1 MKQLI
6 VILSGC
12 FFILLACNDNNQ
24 TAAESGVS
32 DSARKSA
39 DSPATAHHDTSASTA
54 SGNLM
59 MSSMTKHMDE
69 MKNMKSMNDP
79 DHDFAMMM
87 KHHHMVATEMAQA
100 ELSQGHHD
108 DVKALAKKMLDDQT
122 KEIKQIDN
130 FLANTPADNK
140 AGNDKFHHEAMQMM
154 NDMPVKMDHS
164 GKDVDQQFTSMM
176 ISHHE
181 QGIHMAKMYLKYGK
195 KQEMKTLANKIIN
208 AQEKEIKELKD
219 LQAKS
224 H

>member
-12 FFILLACNDNNQ
+12 CFILLACNDNNQ
-24 TAAESGVS
+24 TAVESDAS
-32 DSARKSA
+32 DSVQKPADNSA
-39 DSPATAHHDTSASTA
+39 GAPHDTSASAA
-54 SGNLM
+54 SSNSM

-69 MKNMKSMNDP
+69 MKKMKSMNDP

-87 KHHHMVATEMAQA
+87 KHHHMAAIEMAQA
-100 ELSQGHHD
+100 EISQGHHD
-108 DVKALAKKMLDDQT
+108 DVKVLAKKIIDDQA
-122 KEIKQIDN
+122 KEIKQFDK
-130 FLANTPADNK
+130 FLANTPADTK
-140 AGNDKFHHEAMQMM
+140 AGNDKFHLEAMQMM
-154 NDMPVKMDHS
+154 NNMPMNMDNL
-164 GKDVDQQFTSMM
+164 GKDVDKQFTSMM
-176 ISHHE
+176 ISHHQ

-195 KQEMKTLANKIIN
+195 NQEMKTLADKIVN

>member
-24 TAAESGVS
+24 TAVESDAT
-32 DSARKSA
+32 DSVQKPA
-39 DSPATAHHDTSASTA
+39 DHSASAHSDTA
-54 SGNLM
+54 ASSSNSM

-87 KHHHMVATEMAQA
+87 KHHHMAATEMSKA
-100 ELSQGHHD
+100 ELSQGHDD
-108 DVKALAKKMLDDQT
+108 DVKALAKKMIDEQAKD
-122 KEIKQIDN
+122 IKQLDN
-130 FLANTPADNK
+130 FLANTSADNK

-164 GKDVDQQFTSMM
+164 GKAVDQQFTSMM

-181 QGIHMAKMYLKYGK
+181 QGIHMAKMYLEYGK
-195 KQEMKTLANKIIN
+195 KQEMKTLANKIIS